1 MGSFYERILER
12 AGKTGK
18 KIKTD
23 QEIKDLPL
31 LIEKE
36 RKKRNKIIT
45 IFSLSTIV
53 IVGGILTYKF
63 LK

>member
-1 MGSFYERILER
+1 MGSFYDKAVERGQK
-12 AGKTGK
+12 AN
-18 KIKTD
+18 IKNNEE
-23 QEIKDLPL
+23 EIKSLPP

-36 RKKRNKIIT
+36 RKKRNKIIA

>member
-1 MGSFYERILER
+1 MSFFD
-12 AGKTGK
+12 
-18 KIKTD
+18 KIKVAGLTGARKKTD
-23 QEIKDLPL
+23 KEIKDLPL

-36 RKKRNKIIT
+36 QKKRNKIIA

>member
-1 MGSFYERILER
+1 M
-12 AGKTGK
+12 
-18 KIKTD
+18 IKNTE
-23 QEIKDLPL
+23 QEIKDLPP

>member
-1 MGSFYERILER
+1 MANFFDNVVNKKAIEILP
-12 AGKTGK
+12 TS
-18 KIKTD
+18 
-23 QEIKDLPL
+23 
-31 LIEKE
+31 IEKE
-36 RKKRNKIIT
+36 RKKRTKIIA

>member
-1 MGSFYERILER
+1 MANVLTNAVNKKAIEILP
-12 AGKTGK
+12 T
-18 KIKTD
+18 T
-23 QEIKDLPL
+23 
-31 LIEKE
+31 IEKE